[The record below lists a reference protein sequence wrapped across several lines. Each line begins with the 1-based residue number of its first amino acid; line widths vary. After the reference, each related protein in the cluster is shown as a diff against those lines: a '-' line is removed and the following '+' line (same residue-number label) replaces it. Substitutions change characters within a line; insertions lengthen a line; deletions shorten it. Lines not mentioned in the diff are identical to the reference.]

1 MQANRRRAAD
11 VVTTDRHESNRV
23 PVAASS
29 GIDGVDDAEVL
40 NDAGVLDLM
49 ESIPV
54 HELRITSGGN
64 SKDLGVQ
71 QSDELETIGT
81 RAPVLTAIFTAAAL
95 ILITTIAFASVAYRA
110 PDVACI
116 LFLIFVVA
124 SPVAVASVIRE
135 EARLKKTQNTPPSQ
149 SPERT

>member
-1 MQANRRRAAD
+1 MNRRRATD
-11 VVTTDRHESNRV
+11 VVTADRHESNRV
-23 PVAASS
+23 PVPGSS
-29 GIDGVDDAEVL
+29 GIDDVDDAEAL
-40 NDAGVLDLM
+40 NDATVLDLL

-54 HELRITSGGN
+54 HELRTTSGGN
-64 SKDLGVQ
+64 SEDPGVR
-71 QSDELETIGT
+71 QSGDELETIGT

-95 ILITTIAFASVAYRA
+95 ILIMTIGFASVASRA
-110 PDVACI
+110 ADIAGI
-116 LFLIFVVA
+116 LFLIFVVV